1 MKDTALLLFLA
12 NVIFLLVIMLET
24 CTTVEVLVGETNITI
39 KTAPPVALFL
49 GNVGTRE
56 AIESGKWVPLEV
68 TVDNK
73 QSIAQEAEVRVKAP
87 PPFRVEPKGVIKTC
101 SSSETVFPFQITVD
115 TLSEVTGTLEIE
127 LYYEGERIDV
137 RYVTVTGY
145 PPRQQESS
153 AWSSLLWSLP
163 LFALILT
170 ITILLLYFV
179 RAKKRQ
185 ISNSQLPPP
194 PPPW

>member
-1 MKDTALLLFLA
+1 MGT
-12 NVIFLLVIMLET
+12 
-24 CTTVEVLVGETNITI
+24 GE
-39 KTAPPVALFL
+39 
-49 GNVGTRE
+49 R
-56 AIESGKWVPLEV
+56 IESGKWVSLEV
-68 TVDNK
+68 TVTNK
-73 QSIAQEAEVRVKAP
+73 QVITREAEVRVKAP

-101 SSSETVFPFQITVD
+101 SSYETVFPFQITVD

-127 LYYEGERIDV
+127 LYYEGERIDIT
-137 RYVTVTGY
+137 YVIVTGY

-163 LFALILT
+163 LFALILA

-185 ISNSQLPPP
+185 TPYLELPPP
-194 PPPW
+194 PPPPEPAYPCPTCGNPLTYVPQYRRWYCHHCRKYV